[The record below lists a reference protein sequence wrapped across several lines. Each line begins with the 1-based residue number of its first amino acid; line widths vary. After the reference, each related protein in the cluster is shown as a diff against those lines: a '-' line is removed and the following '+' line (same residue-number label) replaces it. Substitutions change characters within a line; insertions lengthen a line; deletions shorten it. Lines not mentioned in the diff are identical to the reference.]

1 MGTLGGYMMLF
12 GIGSIVLNMLE
23 REFVILM
30 WIDSWGTE
38 VGWSIRIGMIV
49 FGAILIGMQAM
60 SARGDGEAQ
69 SVNNQNE

>member
-30 WIDSWGTE
+30 WD
-38 VGWSIRIGMIV
+38 R
-49 FGAILIGMQAM
+49 
-60 SARGDGEAQ
+60 
-69 SVNNQNE
+69 